1 MLYNL
6 TNTIFSS
13 LNQEIL
19 TNTKTFTCG
28 NKDLDN
34 FFYEDCI
41 AYANNLFGKSYCF
54 QSPQKEI
61 IAAFTVSNASI
72 FTNRLPNARRKKI
85 SKNLPYAKRD
95 LNYPAVLIGRLGIN
109 IHYQN
114 RHIGSSLLDFI
125 KAWFTDNKNKTGCR
139 YLVVDAYNTEKTLL
153 FYQKNGFD
161 FIFGCEEQ
169 EKKYRKIDSR
179 EKLSTRLLYFDL
191 IRIV

>member
-19 TNTKTFTCG
+19 TNTKTFSCG

-72 FTNRLPNARRKKI
+72 FTKIHLPQK
-85 SKNLPYAKRD
+85 
-95 LNYPAVLIGRLGIN
+95 GRLWTRGS
-109 IHYQN
+109 HY
-114 RHIGSSLLDFI
+114 S
-125 KAWFTDNKNKTGCR
+125 
-139 YLVVDAYNTEKTLL
+139 
-153 FYQKNGFD
+153 
-161 FIFGCEEQ
+161 
-169 EKKYRKIDSR
+169 
-179 EKLSTRLLYFDL
+179 
-191 IRIV
+191 

>member
-19 TNTKTFTCG
+19 TNTKTFSCG

-125 KAWFTDNKNKTGCR
+125 KAWFTDNKNKR
-139 YLVVDAYNTEKTLL
+139 AVSILYLDARN
-153 FYQKNGFD
+153 
-161 FIFGCEEQ
+161 
-169 EKKYRKIDSR
+169 KK
-179 EKLSTRLLYFDL
+179 